1 MIRTVLGDI
10 PKEELGVTLAHEH
23 FIVNLDKVRHDGYS
37 RIDTCEEVEPEIKK
51 AMALGI
57 QAAVEV
63 TTIDMDRDVRKLQQ
77 ISKDTG
83 LKIVCATGFY
93 LQPFH
98 PSFLKDATV
107 DEIANIYVRE
117 LTQGV
122 DGTGI
127 KPGIIAEIASSK
139 DGFTEEERKCLM
151 AAGRASVRTGSAV
164 STHTGHVTAQETVD
178 ILLNEGVD
186 PDKVIIGHQDLVDD
200 HEYHMNLLKR
210 GVNIAFDTCG
220 KSAYMPDETR
230 AKNAKLIIEEG
241 YEDHLVLSNDVSRRT
256 YFSSYPNQWGYT
268 AVMASVVPLMRK
280 AGIKEE
286 TLKKFLMS
294 NPARILNNEKWK

>member
-151 AAGRASVRTGSAV
+151 AAGRTSMG
-164 STHTGHVTAQETVD
+164 
-178 ILLNEGVD
+178 
-186 PDKVIIGHQDLVDD
+186 
-200 HEYHMNLLKR
+200 
-210 GVNIAFDTCG
+210 
-220 KSAYMPDETR
+220 
-230 AKNAKLIIEEG
+230 
-241 YEDHLVLSNDVSRRT
+241 
-256 YFSSYPNQWGYT
+256 
-268 AVMASVVPLMRK
+268 
-280 AGIKEE
+280 
-286 TLKKFLMS
+286 
-294 NPARILNNEKWK
+294 